1 MSAGAA
7 YQERISQFA
16 WRELRELWKEIK
28 SGTTPDWPNGKALEY
43 LVLRAF
49 ELDGAVV
56 CWPYEVRLWDES
68 EVVEQIDG
76 AVHAGGL
83 HCLIESKDWGK
94 NVNLEPV
101 AKLRDKLLRRPAGTI
116 GIVFSRGDFTNAAV
130 KLAQFAVH
138 EGILL
143 WNGRELG
150 YALQNEN
157 VLDALEMKYRVCVEQ
172 ANPYF
177 NVAVE
182 EVP

>member
-1 MSAGAA
+1 MPPGAE
-7 YQERISQFA
+7 YQERISRFG
-16 WRELRELWKEIK
+16 WKELSGLWEEIK
-28 SGTTPDWPNGKALEY
+28 SGSTPGWPDGKALEY
-43 LVLRAF
+43 LGLRAF
-49 ELDGAVV
+49 QLGGAVV

-68 EVVEQIDG
+68 EIVEQIDG
-76 AVHAGGL
+76 AIHGRGL

-94 NVNLEPV
+94 NVNIEPV

-116 GIVFSRGDFTNAAV
+116 GVVFSRGDFTSAAV

-138 EGILL
+138 EGVLL
-143 WNGRELG
+143 WTGREIG
-150 YALQNEN
+150 YALRSEN
-157 VLDALEMKYRVCVEQ
+157 ILDALDVKYRVCVEQ